1 MAKRKQVMVRVSSS
15 QKERW
20 KNHAQD
26 EDKYRSL
33 TNLVEQSVEERISD
47 DNEQFTIQEQ
57 IQETVNLI
65 EQQQRQNRE
74 ILQLAET
81 IEDTQATNKELNEK
95 IENLRGIFLSGID
108 NIEEKVND
116 DDN

>member
-1 MAKRKQVMVRVSSS
+1 MPKRKQVMVRVSSS

-47 DNEQFTIQEQ
+47 DNEQFTIEEQ
-57 IQETVNLI
+57 IQQTVNLI
-65 EQQQRQNRE
+65 EQQQRQQTK

-81 IEDTQATNKELNEK
+81 IEDTQATNTELNEK
-95 IENLRGIFLSGID
+95 VESLRSTLLTGLGD
-108 NIEEKVND
+108 IEEKVDNND
-116 DDN
+116 D